1 MENVHR
7 KTHAATTEAIELA
20 ARLLSKGKLVAF
32 PTETVYGLGAD
43 AFNTEAIA
51 RVFAAKQ
58 RPRFDPLIVHIS
70 RIEDLDAVAKTC
82 DLAWR
87 LADAFW
93 PGPLTLVLP
102 KRGRV
107 PDIVT
112 AGLPTVAVRMPANSI
127 AIRLI
132 EAAGRAVAA
141 PSANPFGRTSPTSA
155 SHVEESIGHVVDM
168 IIDGGPCQIGLES
181 SILSII
187 DADRPRLLRPGG
199 VPIEDIQRVI
209 GPVDEPEPSAAV
221 ITAPGMLPRHYAPLT
236 AIRLLTDAPPPTVET
251 DRRIGLLALTRPV
264 EAQGYAAVEAL
275 SESGDLTEAA
285 ANLYAAMHRL
295 DAAGLDLILCEPMPE
310 RGVGAAIM
318 DRLRRATHTG
328 NGRPAANAEWK
339 TVSISIGRN
348 HRNEKNHD

>member
-1 MENVHR
+1 MENVNR
-7 KTHAATTEAIELA
+7 KIHAATAEAIDLA

-51 RVFAAKQ
+51 RIFAAKQ

-70 RIEDLDAVAKTC
+70 RIEDLDAVAKPC

-93 PGPLTLVLP
+93 PGPLTLVLS
-102 KRGRV
+102 KRGHV

-112 AGLPTVAVRMPANSI
+112 AGLPTVAVRMPDNSI

-132 EAAGRAVAA
+132 ELSGRAVAA
-141 PSANPFGRTSPTSA
+141 PSANQFGRTSPTSA
-155 SHVEESIGHVVDM
+155 SHVQESMGHVVDM
-168 IIDGGPCQIGLES
+168 IIDVGPCRIGLES

-187 DADRPRLLRPGG
+187 DPGRLRLLRPGG
-199 VPIEDIQRVI
+199 VPIEDIQRII
-209 GPVDEPEPSAAV
+209 GPVAEPEPSAAV
-221 ITAPGMLPRHYAPLT
+221 ITAPGMLPRHYAPRT
-236 AIRLLTDAPPPTVET
+236 PIRLLTDAHSASVQT

-264 EAQGYAAVEAL
+264 KAQGYTAVEAL

-285 ANLYAAMHRL
+285 ANLYAALHRL

-310 RGVGAAIM
+310 WGFGAAIM
-318 DRLRRATHTG
+318 DRLRRATQTG
-328 NGRPAANAEWK
+328 NGWPPANAEWK
-339 TVSISIGRN
+339 T
-348 HRNEKNHD
+348 